1 MLKNSQQP
9 ISTIITISGLGA
21 GLDVDGGSLHRSMPS
36 SGRDFGK
43 RFTDSA
49 MGKIAETTGPN
60 CLERSNPSANCGCTR
75 STCPA
80 NRAWSEGRLSRLS
93 SVKQMS
99 YPGTA
104 LRRLPVTV
112 RTALVVNRAT
122 KG

>member
-1 MLKNSQQP
+1 MLQNSQQS
-9 ISTIITISGLGA
+9 ISTIFTISGLQA
-21 GLDVDGGSLHRSMPS
+21 GLDVDGGRLHRSMPS

-49 MGKIAETTGPN
+49 MCGMPETTGPN
-60 CLERSNPSANCGCTR
+60 CLERRNPRANCGRTR
-75 STCPA
+75 PTCPA
-80 NRAWSEGRLSRLS
+80 SRACSLRQRSGLS
-93 SVKQMS
+93 SLKPLA

-112 RTALVVNRAT
+112 WAALVVSRAT